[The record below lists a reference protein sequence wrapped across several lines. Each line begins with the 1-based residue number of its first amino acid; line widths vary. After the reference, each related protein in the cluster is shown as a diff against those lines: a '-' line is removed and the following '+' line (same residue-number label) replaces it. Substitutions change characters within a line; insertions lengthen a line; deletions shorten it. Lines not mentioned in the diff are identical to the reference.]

1 MGDSFH
7 MATSARM
14 LASTHLVTSLAGVV
28 LFFAV
33 YFRLFDCTD
42 ALWPFGQNRQLDRGS
57 DNSFGVGIL
66 LDADVDLPESAVNGL
81 ASPNTWCGK
90 AAAHSKTKCDLLLE
104 NERMFLAS
112 LVANCHLEAMQ
123 KPPVLWHPT
132 HALREASSDQQ
143 NLVILVAGQL
153 EATCSKFGVSWSL
166 AMATEQGQRF
176 KEIHEHLAQLRSAAA
191 TIVDSTASSVH
202 SFEDMEQFSAKLSTV
217 QEDVLKQT
225 QNIDALTTSLS
236 EQLTLI
242 DRAGQK
248 ATDVYLASEEKFRS
262 FAASLTTSMESLPE
276 AANTFK
282 QNSERLETLLKEQSR
297 LAELETSP
305 ATATSILLVSVI
317 ISAGF
322 LYSGMSLHLFCSS
335 LGLATLKLLAVAG
348 GAKNSNSLLS
358 FLDPLALLARASQ
371 FLLLFIPYQALFL
384 ASVLA
389 IVWELSPAAVQKS
402 FLGDTQSSML
412 AQARTEAAEAT
423 SLAKHTQN
431 KAEVLKK
438 EVELLTT
445 NQTSLEGQAT
455 ALYAKVATKDTII
468 QKLES
473 KLREARG
480 MQKDATASLHAAQ
493 VRVKDLEE
501 KAISLAAD
509 VAEKMILMVSL
520 HDQLVEAQQHANDR
534 NVSLVAAQAR
544 TTATEQGIVYGGDN
558 AQPEEL
564 RAELQKLKSQL
575 AQSKEDHLAA
585 IRTLRTTV
593 ASEQKLTLDI
603 NLPTESEAKATLEQ
617 KSLKNT
623 LERSG
628 KRRQSLPR
636 SSSFWRNADT
646 EGSAAGKNNTRAY
659 RSSCTDDDDDGDEDN
674 SMEESDGWKGASREQ
689 AAMQSDGPVARRK
702 TKTPARHAAPPADS
716 KQGEQQN
723 REPRTPRRPVDAAPA
738 APARADPGGSGNSS
752 ALSALL
758 AEGGALAVTPT
769 PSTDGIRSRLRS
781 RTTPARNG

>member
-66 LDADVDLPESAVNGL
+66 LDADLDLPESAVNGL

-90 AAAHSKTKCDLLLE
+90 AAAHAKTKCDLLLE

-153 EATCSKFGVSWSL
+153 ETTCSKFGVSWSL
-166 AMATEQGQRF
+166 ALATEQGERF

-262 FAASLTTSMESLPE
+262 FAESLTTSMESLPE

-305 ATATSILLVSVI
+305 ATATSILLVSVV

-335 LGLATLKLLAVAG
+335 LGFATLKLLAMAG
-348 GAKNSNSLLS
+348 GAKNSNSLIS
-358 FLDPLALLARASQ
+358 FLDPLALLVRASQ
-371 FLLLFIPYQALFL
+371 FLLSFIPYQALFL

-402 FLGDTQSSML
+402 FLGDHSML

-431 KAEVLKK
+431 KAEALKK

-455 ALYAKVATKDTII
+455 ALHAKVATKDTVI

-493 VRVKDLEE
+493 VRAKDLEE

-544 TTATEQGIVYGGDN
+544 PSATEQGIVYGDDN
-558 AQPEEL
+558 AQLEEL
-564 RAELQKLKSQL
+564 RAELQKLESQL

-636 SSSFWRNADT
+636 SSSFRRNADA
-646 EGSAAGKNNTRAY
+646 EGSAGGKNNTRAY
-659 RSSCTDDDDDGDEDN
+659 RSSSTDDDDDGDEDN
-674 SMEESDGWKGASREQ
+674 SMEESGGWKGASREQ

-716 KQGEQQN
+716 KQGEQQK

-738 APARADPGGSGNSS
+738 ASAHADPGGSGNSS
-752 ALSALL
+752 ALAALL

-769 PSTDGIRSRLRS
+769 PSTDGIRSRLRP